1 MTGLGRNAY
10 TPSGAFRMARY
21 PQAIL
26 AVVRRGRPE
35 VAALVE
41 ALKRWASAQ
50 GVELWTISL
59 DDPLPVDPDPAAF
72 LAVSLGG
79 DGTLLRCARLVAE
92 RGTPILGVNV
102 GSLGFLAQTGAE
114 ELFKA
119 LEAIQGGHYVVEER
133 LRVEAVFRGLTAHA
147 LNELTLTRLD
157 VESFVEVELRWGD
170 EPIGT
175 YPGDGVIVATPSGS
189 TAYSLAARGPVVHPA
204 VESLI
209 VTPLNVHAL
218 GLRPLV
224 VPAPPPDAPAGRALT
239 ARLRAPG
246 WLLAD
251 GAKVWR
257 LEPGDELIVRR
268 SRHPTRLVA
277 LPGRP
282 GFFRTLQEKLGWG
295 LVPRRG

>member
-1 MTGLGRNAY
+1 MTGLGRGAY

-21 PQAIL
+21 PRAIL

-35 VAALVE
+35 VTALVE

-133 LRVEAVFRGLTAHA
+133 LRVEVVFRGLTTHA

-189 TAYSLAARGPVVHPA
+189 ANARTTRCGCASAPGTTTMSPPVGARGAKSAA
-204 VESLI
+204 VM
-209 VTPLNVHAL
+209 
-218 GLRPLV
+218 
-224 VPAPPPDAPAGRALT
+224 APSPS
-239 ARLRAPG
+239 
-246 WLLAD
+246 
-251 GAKVWR
+251 
-257 LEPGDELIVRR
+257 R
-268 SRHPTRLVA
+268 SRLSKWAASR
-277 LPGRP
+277 GYSSRRMRP
-282 GFFRTLQEKLGWG
+282 S
-295 LVPRRG
+295 PSAS